1 MPNFVFTFGSPSA
14 GDETFCY
21 ALDSSFCRWHSRK
34 KPGMHLEDYERNL
47 RVLRFVKP
55 CDLAPSI
62 PGCLSVACELLVPW
76 LIVPAS
82 VFMPSLIAKIIAC
95 KIF

>member
-62 PGCLSVACELLVPW
+62 PGCLSIACEL
-76 LIVPAS
+76 IMVPAS
-82 VFMPSLIAKIIAC
+82 VFTTSPWAVALADR
-95 KIF
+95 